1 MKTWQKKISA
11 FLVILVI
18 ASAILIFFSDQKECC
33 LCSCFR
39 YHEPCLIDLKT
50 GELLNLSLYMDHPT
64 LVAELDLLYGIFL
77 SKAMILL
84 IPLMIIDSSMGD
96 FPSFLAFD
104 ALQTKLSVI
113 ML

>member
-1 MKTWQKKISA
+1 
-11 FLVILVI
+11 
-18 ASAILIFFSDQKECC
+18 
-33 LCSCFR
+33 
-39 YHEPCLIDLKT
+39 
-50 GELLNLSLYMDHPT
+50 MDHPT